1 MRILSHEAPDVW
13 YERVDGEIR
22 IHETESDRVI
32 SAPMDMAMRVLML
45 RKPIMTEIARVI
57 DHKERPCVI
66 CGNKFVSRFTKVSA
80 CSPECHEIQAKQRHK
95 EYSDKRKTPRKA
107 TATKADKL
115 AETAKAARDTGLTYG
130 QYKAQETIEMYG
142 RVKI

>member
-22 IHETESDRVI
+22 IYEAESDRVI
-32 SAPMDMAMRVLML
+32 SAPMDMAMRVLMFK
-45 RKPIMTEIARVI
+45 KPIMTEIARVI
-57 DHKERPCVI
+57 DHKEKSCVI

-95 EYSDKRKTPRKA
+95 EYIAKRKALREA

-115 AETAKAARDTGLTYG
+115 AETAKAARDR
-130 QYKAQETIEMYG
+130 ESW
-142 RVKI
+142 R